1 MARKDS
7 SFRRVIIGVIGGMV
21 LLVGALLIFLPGPA
35 FIVIPAGLAILATEF
50 RWAKELL
57 SKLKKKFQNKRK
69 TRRRENSAPS
79 LMNREQT
86 MPDDDLD
93 PNVVNLTETKSH
105 RAPSSE
111 SLQTPIHHEPQTR
124 KWITAARLG
133 TLGGLLLA
141 AMIGWRIGLKIA
153 TAFHRRLK

>member
-1 MARKDS
+1 M
-7 SFRRVIIGVIGGMV
+7 IIGVIGGTV

-105 RAPSSE
+105 RAPS
-111 SLQTPIHHEPQTR
+111 
-124 KWITAARLG
+124 
-133 TLGGLLLA
+133 
-141 AMIGWRIGLKIA
+141 
-153 TAFHRRLK
+153 